1 MTADS
6 RRVADGQPLSN
17 PLKSIEREKLYL
29 EIVEQILDAIKS
41 GAFPAG
47 AALPSERVMAGQLG
61 VSRASLREA
70 IRVLEHAGVL
80 DVRMGSGTYVVE
92 DGPSPKSVL
101 RTRAA
106 LIGEHS
112 PLDISLARWALEPVV
127 AAQAAL
133 NRHDSDLAILD
144 RHFEAHQVL
153 VQDGKDGEEPD
164 LAFHL
169 ALANAT
175 YNLVLV
181 DLVERLVEIMHQQTW
196 REFRVR
202 QLRHAGRGLVF
213 VDQHRRLLDAVIARD
228 SVEAEAAMR
237 THLEAVTA
245 GVTAE
250 AE

>member
-1 MTADS
+1 
-6 RRVADGQPLSN
+6 
-17 PLKSIEREKLYL
+17 L
-29 EIVEQILDAIKS
+29 EAIKS

-47 AALPSERVMAGQLG
+47 SALPPERVMAGQLG

-106 LIGEHS
+106 LLGEHS
-112 PLDISLARWALEPVV
+112 PLDITLARCAVEPTV

-133 NRHDSDLAILD
+133 NRHDSDIATLQ
-144 RHFEAHQVL
+144 RHFEAHQRL
-153 VQDGKDGEEPD
+153 VQEGKDGEEPD

-196 REFRVR
+196 REFRVL
-202 QLRHAGRGLVF
+202 QLRHAGRGVIF

-228 SVEAEAAMR
+228 SVAAEAAMR
-237 THLEAVTA
+237 SHLEEVTA

-250 AE
+250 AD